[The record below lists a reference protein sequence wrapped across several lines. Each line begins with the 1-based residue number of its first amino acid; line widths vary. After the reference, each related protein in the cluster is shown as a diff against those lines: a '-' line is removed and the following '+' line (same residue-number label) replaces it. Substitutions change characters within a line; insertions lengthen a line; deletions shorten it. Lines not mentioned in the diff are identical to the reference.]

1 MPATP
6 SLILHHYATSP
17 FAEKARLAL
26 GLKGLAWGSVEVA
39 KQPPRPLLEALTGGY
54 RRIPVLQVGAD
65 IYCDTNIILPALERM
80 HPEPT
85 LYPDAPMALVKALSF
100 NFERSVWFAAIG
112 VRVHTAK
119 EDAPAEFL
127 RDRKE
132 DYLYFDMSKAAMEPL
147 AARNVQHMRAQ
158 LAWLGDALA
167 DGRPYLFG
175 NKPGALDLAY
185 FHVLFLMRSADA
197 AAVDRLLGFEP
208 LVGWFERVAGIG
220 HGHPKP
226 MSGEDALA
234 VAKEAVPAPV
244 EHIAHAAQDLP
255 PGTRVTVTPDDFA
268 KVPVT
273 GTLVAADAH
282 EMVVHHTSA
291 EAGDLRLHYPRAGFE
306 VKAA

>member
-1 MPATP
+1 MRRRPLPRRCGSP
-6 SLILHHYATSP
+6 SAS
-17 FAEKARLAL
+17 R
-26 GLKGLAWGSVEVA
+26 GLAWGSVEVA
-39 KQPPRPLLEALTGGY
+39 KQPPRPLLEPLTGGY

-65 IYCDTNIILPALERM
+65 IYCDTNIILPALERL

-85 LYPDAPMALVKALSF
+85 LYPDAPPALVKALSF
-100 NFERSVWFAAIG
+100 NLERSAWFAAIG

-147 AARNVQHMRAQ
+147 AGRNVQHMRAQ
-158 LAWLGDALA
+158 LAWLADALA

-185 FHVLFLMRSADA
+185 YHVLFLIRSADA
-197 AAVDRLLGFEP
+197 AAVDACLGLAP
-208 LVGWFERVAGIG
+208 ILGWFERVAPLGQG
-220 HGHPKP
+220 RPVP

-234 VAKEAVPAPV
+234 AAKAAEPAPV
-244 EHIAHAAQDLP
+244 EHIAHAAEDLP

-282 EMVVHHTSA
+282 EVVVHHAGT
-291 EAGDLRLHYPRAGFE
+291 EAGDLRLHFPRAGFE

>member
-1 MPATP
+1 MPAAP
-6 SLILHHYATSP
+6 AIILHHYASSP
-17 FAEKARLAL
+17 FAEKVRLAL

-39 KQPPRPLLEALTGGY
+39 PVPPRPLLEPLTGGY

-65 IYCDTNIILPALERM
+65 LYCDTNIILPALERM

-85 LYPDAPMALVKALSF
+85 LYPDAPAALVKALSF
-100 NFERSVWFAAIG
+100 NWERSVWFAAIG

-119 EDAPAEFL
+119 EDAPANFL

-147 AARNVQHMRAQ
+147 AGRNVQHMRAQ
-158 LAWLGDALA
+158 LAWLAAALA

-197 AAVDRLLGFEP
+197 AAVDRLIGFGP
-208 LVGWFERVAGIG
+208 LVGWYERVGGLG
-220 HGHPKP
+220 HGRPTP

-234 VAKEAVPAPV
+234 AAKAAEPAPV
-244 EHIAHAAQDLP
+244 DYIEQASEDLA

-282 EMVVHHTSA
+282 EVVVHHTSA
-291 EAGDLRLHYPRAGFE
+291 EAGDLRLHFPRAGFE
-306 VKAA
+306 VAAA